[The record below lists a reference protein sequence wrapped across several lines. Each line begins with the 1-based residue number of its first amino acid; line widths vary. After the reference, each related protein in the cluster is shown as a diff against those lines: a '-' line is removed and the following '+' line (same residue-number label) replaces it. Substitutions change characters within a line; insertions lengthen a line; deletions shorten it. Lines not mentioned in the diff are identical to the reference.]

1 MCHGRIICIFVS
13 QKNQNMTLNDIRK
26 KSGLLIIV
34 IGIAMLGFILTD
46 LMNSGSSLFQK
57 GQNTLLKVDDKKIM
71 FTNFEMELEKNINMK
86 FMSSLGTVNITEEQR
101 QSERDLLFDKTI
113 ENILL
118 EEKLNQSGV
127 NVGDKESWDLISG
140 EYTGNQSNLFGFFF
154 REQTETGDWN
164 QYSPELIKNWIQM
177 GSDNMQWPRYRFFK
191 ENEIRDKKIKKYI
204 SCVSS
209 GLYAT
214 NDNAENYY
222 INQTKSSSGRYVL
235 ISSNSI
241 DLDFNPSNKEIND
254 YYKNNMED
262 FVNVP
267 VRSITYFTFPLDPS
281 EDDKNSILTEVKNLI
296 SDRKIFNKRTNE
308 QEVELGFKNT
318 NDIESFISMYADN
331 KYEVNIF
338 TTNEFDEIFVNK
350 SFNDNIIQ
358 PYFEKGS
365 CKMARVINRTKDSVS
380 VVYFEREL
388 FASDETLN
396 ETYSEVF
403 DFINKNP
410 KINDIER
417 VSDEIKL
424 RPRTVSL
431 EKMDNTVPGL
441 GTNREIVKWAFDNS
455 TILNETKFF
464 DIQDKYIVAFLS
476 NISEDKYIPIS
487 DVQSEII
494 TTLKKRFIYNKIAQE
509 ISSLNISSLE
519 ELANLYDTD
528 VKKISN
534 LKFGSDSFGDIGYN
548 PKLVGNFFNLKPN
561 NISEPIVYEKGV
573 ILFVKDKEGDVSL
586 PNSLSSYKNIIEK
599 DYQSKINQLLFESIK
614 DSKDITDN
622 RFNFY

>member
-1 MCHGRIICIFVS
+1 MCHGRIICIFVT

-34 IGIAMLGFILTD
+34 IGVAMLGFILTD

-57 GQNTLLKVDDKKIM
+57 GQNTLLKIDDKKIM
-71 FTNFEMELEKNINMK
+71 FTNFEMELENNINMK
-86 FMSSLGTVNITEEQR
+86 FMSSLGTVNISEEQR
-101 QSERDLLFDKTI
+101 QNERDLLFDKTV

-154 REQTETGDWN
+154 REQTESGDWN
-164 QYSPELIKNWIQM
+164 QYSPDLIKNWIQM
-177 GSDNMQWPRYRFFK
+177 GSDNAQWPRYRFFK
-191 ENEIRDKKIKKYI
+191 ENEIRDKKMKKYI

-235 ISSNSI
+235 VSSNSS
-241 DLDFNPSNKEIND
+241 DLDYDPSNKEIND
-254 YYKNNMED
+254 YYKSNIED

-281 EDDKNSILTEVKNLI
+281 EDDKNSILTELKNLI

-331 KYEVNIF
+331 EYKVNNF
-338 TTNEFDEIFVNK
+338 TTDEFNEIFVNK
-350 SFNDNIIQ
+350 TVNENIIQ
-358 PYFEKGS
+358 PYFDMSS
-365 CKMARVINRTKDSVS
+365 CKMARVIERTKDSVA

-403 DFINKNP
+403 DFINNNP

-417 VSDEIKL
+417 VSEEIKL
-424 RPRTVSL
+424 RPRTVSF
-431 EKMDNTVPGL
+431 EKMDKSVPGL
-441 GTNREIVKWAFDNS
+441 GTSREIVKWAFDNS

-464 DIQDKYIVAFLS
+464 DLQDKYIVAFLS
-476 NISEDKYIPIS
+476 DISEDKYNPLK
-487 DVQSEII
+487 DVQSQII
-494 TTLKKRFIYNKIAQE
+494 KILKKRFTSNKIAQE
-509 ISSLNISSLE
+509 ISSLNISSIE
-519 ELANLYDTD
+519 ELANLYNTD

-548 PKLVGNFFNLKPN
+548 PKLVGNFFNLKLN
-561 NISEPIVYEKGV
+561 NISEPIVFERGV
-573 ILFVKDKEGDVSL
+573 ILFVKDKEGEVGS
-586 PNSLSSYKNIIEK
+586 PSSFSSYKNIIEK
-599 DYQSKINQLLFESIK
+599 DYQSKINQSLFESIK
-614 DSKDITDN
+614 DNKDITDN

>member
-1 MCHGRIICIFVS
+1 MCHGRIICIFVT

-34 IGIAMLGFILTD
+34 IGVAMLGFILTD

-118 EEKLNQSGV
+118 EEKLKQSGV

-154 REQTETGDWN
+154 REQTEDGEWN

-177 GSDNMQWPRYRFFK
+177 GSDNAQWPRYRFFK
-191 ENEIRDKKIKKYI
+191 EDEIRNKKIKKYI

-214 NDNAENYY
+214 NDNAQNYY

-235 ISSNSI
+235 ISSNAT
-241 DLDFNPSNKEIND
+241 DLDYSPSNSEIND
-254 YYKNNMED
+254 YYKNNIDD

-267 VRSITYFTFPLDPS
+267 VRAITYFSYALDPS
-281 EDDKNSILTEVKNLI
+281 ENDKKSMLSEVKNLI

-308 QEVELGFKNT
+308 DEVELGFKNT

-331 KYEVNIF
+331 EYKVSVFSTDEYN
-338 TTNEFDEIFVNK
+338 EIFANKIVNE
-350 SFNDNIIQ
+350 NVIQ
-358 PYFEKGS
+358 PYIEKGS
-365 CKMARVINRTKDSVS
+365 CKMARVIERTKDSIS

-403 DFINKNP
+403 DLINKNP
-410 KINDIER
+410 KINDIESL
-417 VSDEIKL
+417 SDEIKL
-424 RPRTVSL
+424 RPRTVSF
-431 EKMDNTVPGL
+431 EKMDKSVPGL
-441 GTNREIVKWAFDNS
+441 GTSREIVKWAFDNS
-455 TILNETKFF
+455 TILNEPKFF
-464 DIQDKYIVAFLS
+464 DLQDKYIVAFLS
-476 NISEDKYIPIS
+476 DISEEKHIPLI

-494 TTLKKRFIYNKIAQE
+494 TILTNRFKFNKIAQE
-509 ISSLNISSLE
+509 ISSSNTSSLE
-519 ELANLYDTD
+519 ELANQYETD

-548 PKLVGNFFNLKPN
+548 PKLVGSFFNHKLN
-561 NISEPIVYEKGV
+561 VISDPVVFEKGV
-573 ILFVKDKEGDVSL
+573 VLFVKDKEGEVVL

-599 DYQSKINQLLFESIK
+599 DYQSKINQSLFESIK

>member
-1 MCHGRIICIFVS
+1 MCHGRIICIFVT

-34 IGIAMLGFILTD
+34 IGVAMLGFILTD

-57 GQNTLLKVDDKKIM
+57 GQNTLLKIDDKKIM
-71 FTNFEMELEKNINMK
+71 FTNFEMELENNINMK
-86 FMSSLGTVNITEEQR
+86 FMSSLGTVNISEEQR
-101 QSERDLLFDKTI
+101 QNERDLLFDKTV

-154 REQTETGDWN
+154 REQTESGDWN
-164 QYSPELIKNWIQM
+164 QYSPDLIKNWIQM
-177 GSDNMQWPRYRFFK
+177 GSDNAQWPRYRFFK
-191 ENEIRDKKIKKYI
+191 ENEIRDKKMKKYI

-235 ISSNSI
+235 VSSNSS
-241 DLDFNPSNKEIND
+241 DLDYDPSNKEIND
-254 YYKNNMED
+254 YYKSNIED

-281 EDDKNSILTEVKNLI
+281 EDDKNSILTELKNLI

-331 KYEVNIF
+331 EYKVNNF
-338 TTNEFDEIFVNK
+338 TTDEFNEIFVNK
-350 SFNDNIIQ
+350 TVNENIIQ
-358 PYFEKGS
+358 PYFDMSS
-365 CKMARVINRTKDSVS
+365 CKMARVIERTKDSVA

-403 DFINKNP
+403 DFINNNP

-417 VSDEIKL
+417 VSEEIKL
-424 RPRTVSL
+424 RPRTVSF
-431 EKMDNTVPGL
+431 EKMDKSVPGL
-441 GTNREIVKWAFDNS
+441 GTSREIVKWAFDNS

-464 DIQDKYIVAFLS
+464 DLQDKYIVAFLS
-476 NISEDKYIPIS
+476 DISEDKYNPLK
-487 DVQSEII
+487 DVQSQII
-494 TTLKKRFIYNKIAQE
+494 KILKKRFTSNKIAQE
-509 ISSLNISSLE
+509 ISSLNISSIE
-519 ELANLYDTD
+519 ELANLYKTD

-548 PKLVGNFFNLKPN
+548 PKLVGNFFNLKLN
-561 NISEPIVYEKGV
+561 NISEPIVFERGV
-573 ILFVKDKEGDVSL
+573 ILFVKDKEGEVGS
-586 PNSLSSYKNIIEK
+586 PSSFSSYKNIIEK
-599 DYQSKINQLLFESIK
+599 DYQSKINQSLFESIK
-614 DSKDITDN
+614 DNKDITDN

>member
-1 MCHGRIICIFVS
+1 
-13 QKNQNMTLNDIRK
+13 MTLNDIRK

-34 IGIAMLGFILTD
+34 IGVAMLGFILTD

-57 GQNTLLKVDDKKIM
+57 GQNTLLKIDDKKIM
-71 FTNFEMELEKNINMK
+71 FTNFEMDLENNINMK

-101 QSERDLLFDKTI
+101 QSERDLLFDQTV

-154 REQTETGDWN
+154 REQTESGDWN
-164 QYSPELIKNWIQM
+164 QYSPDLIKNWIQM
-177 GSDNMQWPRYRFFK
+177 GSDNAQWPRYRFFK
-191 ENEIRDKKIKKYI
+191 ENEIRDKKMKKYI

-235 ISSNSI
+235 ISSNSS
-241 DLDFNPSNKEIND
+241 DLDYNPSNKEIND
-254 YYKNNMED
+254 YYKSNVED

-281 EDDKNSILTEVKNLI
+281 EDDKNSILTELKNLI

-331 KYEVNIF
+331 EYKVNNF
-338 TTNEFDEIFVNK
+338 TTDEFNEIFVNK
-350 SFNDNIIQ
+350 TVNENIIQ
-358 PYFEKGS
+358 PYFEMSS
-365 CKMARVINRTKDSVS
+365 CKMARIIDRTKDSVS

-403 DFINKNP
+403 DFINNNP

-417 VSDEIKL
+417 TSDEIKL
-424 RPRTVSL
+424 RPRTVSF
-431 EKMDNTVPGL
+431 EKMDKSVPGL
-441 GTNREIVKWAFDNS
+441 GTSREIVKWAFDNS

-464 DIQDKYIVAFLS
+464 DLQDKYIVAFLS
-476 NISEDKYIPIS
+476 DISEDKYNPLK
-487 DVQSEII
+487 DVQSQII
-494 TTLKKRFIYNKIAQE
+494 TILKKRFASNKIAQE
-509 ISSLNISSLE
+509 ISSLNISSIE
-519 ELANLYDTD
+519 ELANLYNSD

-548 PKLVGNFFNLKPN
+548 PKLVGNFFNLKLN
-561 NISEPIVYEKGV
+561 NISEPIVFEKGV
-573 ILFVKDKEGDVSL
+573 ILFVKDKEGEVGSL
-586 PNSLSSYKNIIEK
+586 SSFSSYKNIIEK
-599 DYQSKINQLLFESIK
+599 DYQSKINQSLFESIK
-614 DSKDITDN
+614 ENKDITDN
-622 RFNFY
+622 RFNFIKS

>member
-1 MCHGRIICIFVS
+1 MCHGRIICIFVT

-34 IGIAMLGFILTD
+34 IGVAMLGFILTD

-86 FMSSLGTVNITEEQR
+86 FMSSLGTVNVTEEQR

-118 EEKLNQSGV
+118 EEKLKQSGV

-154 REQTETGDWN
+154 REQTEDGEWN

-177 GSDNMQWPRYRFFK
+177 GSDNAQWPRYRFFK

-214 NDNAENYY
+214 NDNAQNYY
-222 INQTKSSSGRYVL
+222 VNQTKSSSGRYVL
-235 ISSNSI
+235 ITSNAT
-241 DLDFNPSNKEIND
+241 DLDYSPSNREIND
-254 YYKNNMED
+254 YYKNNIDD

-267 VRSITYFTFPLDPS
+267 VRAITYFSFALDPS
-281 EDDKNSILTEVKNLI
+281 ENDKKSMLTEVKNLI

-308 QEVELGFKNT
+308 DEVELGFKNT

-331 KYEVNIF
+331 EYKVSVFSTDEYN
-338 TTNEFDEIFVNK
+338 EIFANKIVNE
-350 SFNDNIIQ
+350 NVIQ
-358 PYFEKGS
+358 PYIEKGS
-365 CKMARVINRTKDSVS
+365 CKMARVIERTKDSIS

-403 DFINKNP
+403 DLINKNP
-410 KINDIER
+410 KINDIESL
-417 VSDEIKL
+417 SDEIKL
-424 RPRTVSL
+424 RPRTVSF
-431 EKMDNTVPGL
+431 EKMDKSVPGL
-441 GTNREIVKWAFDNS
+441 GTSREIVKWAFDNS
-455 TILNETKFF
+455 TILNEPKFF
-464 DIQDKYIVAFLS
+464 DLQDKYIVAFLS
-476 NISEDKYIPIS
+476 DISEEKHIPLI

-494 TTLKKRFIYNKIAQE
+494 TILTNRFKFNKIAQE
-509 ISSLNISSLE
+509 ISSSNTSSIE
-519 ELANLYDTD
+519 ELANQYETD

-548 PKLVGNFFNLKPN
+548 PKLVGSFFNHKLN
-561 NISEPIVYEKGV
+561 VISDPVVFEKGV
-573 ILFVKDKEGDVSL
+573 VLFVKDKEGEVVL

-599 DYQSKINQLLFESIK
+599 DYQSQVNQSLFESIK

>member
-1 MCHGRIICIFVS
+1 MCHGRIICIFVT

-34 IGIAMLGFILTD
+34 IGVAMLGFILTD

-86 FMSSLGTVNITEEQR
+86 FMSSLGTVNVTEEQR

-118 EEKLNQSGV
+118 EEKLKQSGV

-154 REQTETGDWN
+154 REQTEDGEWN

-177 GSDNMQWPRYRFFK
+177 GSDNAQWPRYRFFK

-214 NDNAENYY
+214 NDNAQNYY

-235 ISSNSI
+235 ITSNAT
-241 DLDFNPSNKEIND
+241 DLDYSPSNREIND
-254 YYKNNMED
+254 YYKNNIDD

-267 VRSITYFTFPLDPS
+267 VRAITYFSYSLDPS
-281 EDDKNSILTEVKNLI
+281 ENDKKSMLTEVKNLI

-308 QEVELGFKNT
+308 DEVELGFKKT

-331 KYEVNIF
+331 EYKVSVFSTDEYN
-338 TTNEFDEIFVNK
+338 EIFANKIVNE
-350 SFNDNIIQ
+350 NVIQ
-358 PYFEKGS
+358 PYIEKGS
-365 CKMARVINRTKDSVS
+365 CKMARVIERTEDSIS

-403 DFINKNP
+403 DLINKNP
-410 KINDIER
+410 KINDIESL
-417 VSDEIKL
+417 SDEIKL
-424 RPRTVSL
+424 RPRTVSF
-431 EKMDNTVPGL
+431 EKMDKSVPGL
-441 GTNREIVKWAFDNS
+441 GTSREIVKWAFDNS
-455 TILNETKFF
+455 TILNEPKFF
-464 DIQDKYIVAFLS
+464 DLQDKYIVAFLS
-476 NISEDKYIPIS
+476 DISEEKHIPLI

-494 TTLKKRFIYNKIAQE
+494 TILTNRFKFNKIAQE
-509 ISSLNISSLE
+509 ISSSNTSSIE
-519 ELANLYDTD
+519 ELANQYETD

-534 LKFGSDSFGDIGYN
+534 LKFGSDSFGDIGNN
-548 PKLVGNFFNLKPN
+548 PKLVGSFFNHKLN
-561 NISEPIVYEKGV
+561 VISDPVVFEKGV
-573 ILFVKDKEGDVSL
+573 VLFVKDKEGEVVL

-599 DYQSKINQLLFESIK
+599 DYQSQVNQSLFESIK